1 MKKFLAMLVA
11 TLAVAALGAVP
22 AFAETLENDTAWT
35 VAFTRDAKMDSNF
48 KTADIDEF
56 IAGMQPGDTALI
68 TVNLKNDNPSA
79 TDWYMTN
86 KVISSLEESATSANG
101 GAYTY
106 KLTYIDPKGAETVLF
121 SSDTVGGDEAAGDN
135 AGLHE
140 ATGAMKDHF
149 LLGQLASGQGAQVK
163 LAVTLDGETQGNS
176 YQDTLADLS
185 MDFAVEVVEG
195 TAQDRPTSSS
205 TLSQTGD
212 ELALAPLFA
221 VAAVAGVVLL
231 IAAVYG
237 RRQRKAEE
245 SEVQ

>member
-1 MKKFLAMLVA
+1 
-11 TLAVAALGAVP
+11 
-22 AFAETLENDTAWT
+22 
-35 VAFTRDAKMDSNF
+35 
-48 KTADIDEF
+48 
-56 IAGMQPGDTALI
+56 
-68 TVNLKNDNPSA
+68 
-79 TDWYMTN
+79 
-86 KVISSLEESATSANG
+86 
-101 GAYTY
+101 
-106 KLTYIDPKGAETVLF
+106 
-121 SSDTVGGDEAAGDN
+121 
-135 AGLHE
+135 
-140 ATGAMKDHF
+140 MKDHF